1 MKKIIHLLIFIFLI
15 SITPSSHAKTDVLD
29 KALLTGTG
37 IAVLAG
43 GAIMLNTTLP
53 KVIKYYSDHPNE
65 FEGYLQSTKK
75 NKENIEREIK
85 RKLSK
90 SKSEEEYLKYKKL
103 AETIGMYD
111 VPPYEKHDPLEK
123 LKTLH
128 LPQFVQNAKD
138 KILEHPVSE
147 AGSPYIIT
155 SPYGKKIDT
164 RLEFPIERPKDWDEY
179 VLLKQ
184 ASKELAEN
192 MENDVV
198 NKKGKKPA
206 GYAAHHIVPFSENR
220 SFAQPYADDARD
232 ILKNVGI
239 DLNDSENGVYLP
251 HIKKLKN
258 TTSESYHPEIHTQ
271 KYYEAVY
278 KRLQL
283 WSGNKQKIKEELSNI
298 ANELKNKTFIY

>member
-15 SITPSSHAKTDVLD
+15 STTSSHAKTDVLD
-29 KALLTGTG
+29 KALLTGAG

-75 NKENIEREIK
+75 NKENIEREIRK
-85 RKLSK
+85 KLSK
-90 SKSEEEYLKYKKL
+90 SKSEEEYLKYKRL

-138 KILEHPVSE
+138 RILEHPVSE
-147 AGSPYIIT
+147 IASPYIIT
-155 SPYGKKIDT
+155 SPYGEKIDT
-164 RLEFPIERPKDWDEY
+164 RLEFPVERPKDWDEY

-206 GYAAHHIVPFSENR
+206 GYAAHHIVPFNEDRDFS
-220 SFAQPYADDARD
+220 QPYAKDARKLLD
-232 ILKNVGI
+232 DVGI
-239 DLNDSENGVYLP
+239 GLNDSENGVYLP
-251 HIKKLKN
+251 HVKKFKN
-258 TTSESYHPEIHTQ
+258 TTNESYHPEIHTK
-271 KYYEAVY
+271 KYYAEVFD
-278 KRLQL
+278 RLNPYA
-283 WSGNKQKIKEELSNI
+283 GNKEQIIDELNEI
-298 ANELKNKTFIY
+298 AQDLKNKKFPY